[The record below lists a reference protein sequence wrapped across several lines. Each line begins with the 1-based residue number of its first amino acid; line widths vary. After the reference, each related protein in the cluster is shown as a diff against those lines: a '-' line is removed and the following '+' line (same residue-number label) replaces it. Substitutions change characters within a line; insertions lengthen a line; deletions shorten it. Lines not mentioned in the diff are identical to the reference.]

1 VFERNDY
8 IGGRLKHIVLDGVTV
23 EGTFLFFL
31 SVVRDEVACL
41 SLLCADRAVGGDAW
55 SQVNAYMVELAQ
67 ELNIQFDNTS
77 YSGNGAHISVQT
89 TQGLECTQW
98 DLLCNNR
105 TRSGGG
111 VGRTEVVRHV
121 VQLDR
126 RGGAAGADGVAAS
139 QPVAQLPRARVWQR
153 LSFHRRVYSLRWP

>member
-1 VFERNDY
+1 MFERNDY

-23 EGTFLFFL
+23 EGTSLFRL
-31 SVVRDEVACL
+31 GCARRGRR
-41 SLLCADRAVGGDAW
+41 LLIASTCAARAVGGDAW

-77 YSGNGAHISVQT
+77 YSGNGAQT
-89 TQGLECTQW
+89 TQGLECTC

-111 VGRTEVVRHV
+111 VGRTAVVHHV
-121 VQLDR
+121 VQLGR
-126 RGGAAGADGVAAS
+126 RGGAAGADGVAARK
-139 QPVAQLPRARVWQR
+139 PVAQLPRARV
-153 LSFHRRVYSLRWP
+153 